1 MMFKKYFYLMIIFST
16 FLISACGNGGTVPE
30 QDDSIFIERTDTSPA
45 DHTNTY
51 LDSTKLKKEIK
62 GDSIT
67 IGKP

>member
-1 MMFKKYFYLMIIFST
+1 MIFKKIFYLIITTSAM
-16 FLISACGNGGTVPE
+16 LITACGNGGTVPE
-30 QDDSIFIERTDTSPA
+30 EDDSIFIQRTDTSPA

-62 GDSIT
+62 DDSIT